1 MERILKHNL
10 FLPERN
16 TGIRD
21 FTRHAFES
29 TDNQD
34 LCILMGALIAEEMR
48 KDVLQTTGFKCSAG
62 VAVNKV
68 ELPSI
73 YSLI

>member
-1 MERILKHNL
+1 
-10 FLPERN
+10 
-16 TGIRD
+16 
-21 FTRHAFES
+21 
-29 TDNQD
+29 
-34 LCILMGALIAEEMR
+34 MGALIAEEMR